1 MNLFRHY
8 KIIAIW
14 PVIIS
19 VIRINE
25 TMKALYKIKESKLMS
40 FYLNKNAWI
49 SFILNLPFKNI
60 TNVALN
66 LEEVPTKCLG
76 L

>member
-1 MNLFRHY
+1 M
-8 KIIAIW
+8 
-14 PVIIS
+14 P
-19 VIRINE
+19 
-25 TMKALYKIKESKLMS
+25 

-49 SFILNLPFKNI
+49 YFILNLPFKNI

>member
-1 MNLFRHY
+1 
-8 KIIAIW
+8 
-14 PVIIS
+14 
-19 VIRINE
+19 
-25 TMKALYKIKESKLMS
+25 MKALYKIKESKLMP

-49 SFILNLPFKNI
+49 YLILNLPFKNI

-66 LEEVPTKCLG
+66 LEEVPTKSLG

>member
-1 MNLFRHY
+1 M
-8 KIIAIW
+8 
-14 PVIIS
+14 P
-19 VIRINE
+19 
-25 TMKALYKIKESKLMS
+25 

-49 SFILNLPFKNI
+49 YFILSLPSKNI
-60 TNVALN
+60 TNIALN